1 MDATDNTGMAL
12 GPELAAARAAE
23 GGTAASI
30 PGSNHPLGPDAVA
43 ILATEHWSL
52 IAARSLLWNEAY
64 SRTTIFLG
72 ALSAAIVA
80 LALVANATG
89 FGPRTA
95 TLALVLLPV
104 VLFLGI
110 ATHIRVV
117 EINQAETELM
127 LAMNRL
133 RNAYLRIAPAV
144 EPYFST
150 SPHDDEQGLTASS
163 MLASFG
169 GRGLRPWGHF
179 LSNTPTVIATIDA
192 ALAAAT
198 AVLAVRKAGAAT
210 ALAVAVGAVAFLVV
224 WTALFL
230 LQRQSLSPLRR
241 SKPRF
246 PTPPDESLF
255 MLRWA
260 LGNVLRLAGPV
271 RRHCCQGAGRVGAVR
286 ATAAPS
292 SAREVIPS
300 LR

>member
-1 MDATDNTGMAL
+1 MDATDNTGKAP
-12 GPELAAARAAE
+12 GPELAAAPAAE
-23 GGTAASI
+23 GGTAAST
-30 PGSNHPLGPDAVA
+30 PVSDHPLGPDTVA

-52 IAARSLLWNEAY
+52 IGHRSLLWNEAY

-117 EINQAETELM
+117 EINQAEIELM

-133 RNAYLRIAPAV
+133 RNAYLRIAPAL

-150 SPHDDEQGLTASS
+150 SAHDDERGITASY
-163 MLASFG
+163 LLPSFQ

-179 LSNTPTVIATIDA
+179 LSNTATVIATVDA
-192 ALAAAT
+192 ALAAAI

-210 ALAVAVGAVAFLVV
+210 TLAVAVGAVAFLVV

-230 LQRQSLSPLRR
+230 LQRQSLSALRR

-246 PTPPDESLF
+246 PTPPDESLSGPDRPY
-255 MLRWA
+255 LQSA
-260 LGNVLRLAGPV
+260 LEPRPTTRLP
-271 RRHCCQGAGRVGAVR
+271 
-286 ATAAPS
+286 
-292 SAREVIPS
+292 
-300 LR
+300 